1 MTSSSVSQSHVLKSK
16 ASKSKRHR
24 NNSSTPFSPAVS
36 LCLCLS
42 SFLSLSGDLMWSLTP
57 AQNPDMAAFDSRFA
71 NMSKPLRQ
79 SCVLPCVFYIKSVWH
94 FFFLHFSTFS
104 SVLCC
109 CFLFFMH
116 AVFPNQGLSSH
127 SFLEFNSI
135 PFRFLLLFSDCFVF
149 EKWLSHHF
157 YCIFGVYDSQ
167 WSVMCVCVLGVC
179 HKDLCVAI
187 YTHAKTHTDK
197 SKVKRLFDAYIEWN
211 VASGMRQV
219 ASGKASNVNG

>member
-1 MTSSSVSQSHVLKSK
+1 MSLSFFFSLSVWWFDVKSDACTEPWHGCFWQSFCKHVEAIKTIMRFALCFL
-16 ASKSKRHR
+16 HQECV
-24 NNSSTPFSPAVS
+24 TLFFSP
-36 LCLCLS
+36 
-42 SFLSLSGDLMWSLTP
+42 F
-57 AQNPDMAAFDSRFA
+57 F
-71 NMSKPLRQ
+71 
-79 SCVLPCVFYIKSVWH
+79 H
-94 FFFLHFSTFS
+94 FFF
-104 SVLCC
+104 SVVLL
-109 CFLFFMH
+109 LFFMH